1 MEPSYHCNVHTSEW
15 LSSCSKEELIVLIK
29 QLCAQVSELRARVS
43 ELEAQLAKNSR
54 NSSKPPSSD
63 GYGKPKPKS
72 RREKSSRRSG
82 GQPGHAGSTLQLVER
97 PDQTVVCRVEACA
110 CGCDLTGCEAV
121 EVERRQVFEL
131 PEIKLHVTEYQAQ
144 IKECPQCGQ
153 QVKAVFPAAVSQPVQ
168 YGPRAQA
175 AMTYLSQYQ
184 LLPYERLQEL
194 LHDLFRMDVS
204 QGTLDNVL
212 QRGYEKLAE
221 FEEQVK
227 ERIRSSAVAHCDET
241 GMRVVKDL
249 HWLHVASTPEFT
261 AYPMDAQRGQP
272 AMEAMGILPD
282 FTGTAVHDSWA
293 SYYAYECEHALCN
306 AHHLR
311 ELIFAHEE
319 HGQQWAARLKACLL
333 EANEEVTAA
342 KTQGA
347 TELQAERL
355 RYFSDRYSR
364 ILREGREEL
373 PLASAKPAGQRG
385 RAKQHKVKN
394 LHDRLR
400 HHKTEVLAFLYDFS
414 IPFTNNQGEQDV
426 RMMKVKQKISG
437 CFRSLDGAR
446 IFARIRGCLSTVKK
460 QGRNALH
467 AMTMLFEDH
476 VAFTREM
483 TQLTE
488 PT

>member
-1 MEPSYHCNVHTSEW
+1 VPTSES
-15 LSSCSKEELIVLIK
+15 LSSWSNEELIALIL
-29 QLCAQVSELRARVS
+29 QLCARVS

-63 GYGKPKPKS
+63 GYGKPQPKS
-72 RREKSSRRSG
+72 RREKSGRRSG
-82 GQPGHAGSTLQLVER
+82 GQPGHAGSTLKLVEQ
-97 PDQTVVCRVEACA
+97 PDQTVVCGAGVCA
-110 CGCDLTGCEAV
+110 CGCDLTGCAAV

-131 PEIKLHVTEYQAQ
+131 PVMKLHVTEYQAP
-144 IKECPQCGQ
+144 IKVCPQCGG
-153 QVKAVFPAAVSQPVQ
+153 QVKAAFPTAVSQPVQ

-194 LHDLFRMDVS
+194 LHDVFQMDVS

-212 QRGYEKLAE
+212 KRGYEKLAG

-227 ERIRSSAVAHCDET
+227 ERIRDSRVAHFDET

-261 AYPMDAQRGQP
+261 AYHIDAQRGQP
-272 AMEAMGILPD
+272 AMEAMGILPG
-282 FTGTAVHDSWA
+282 FTGTAVHDSWT

-333 EANEEVTAA
+333 EANEEITTA
-342 KTQGA
+342 KTRGA
-347 TELQAERL
+347 TELPARRL
-355 RYFSDRYSR
+355 QYFSDRYSR

-373 PLASAKPAGQRG
+373 PLLPARPAGQRG

-400 HHKTEVLAFLYDFS
+400 DRKTEVLAFLYDFS

-437 CFRSLDGAR
+437 CFRSFDGAR
-446 IFARIRGCLSTVKK
+446 IFARIRGCFSTVKK
-460 QGRNALH
+460 QGHNTLQ
-467 AMTMLFEDH
+467 AMTMLFDDH
-476 VAFTREM
+476 VDFTRKM
-483 TQLTE
+483 TELAE

>member
-1 MEPSYHCNVHTSEW
+1 
-15 LSSCSKEELIVLIK
+15 
-29 QLCAQVSELRARVS
+29 
-43 ELEAQLAKNSR
+43 
-54 NSSKPPSSD
+54 
-63 GYGKPKPKS
+63 
-72 RREKSSRRSG
+72 
-82 GQPGHAGSTLQLVER
+82 
-97 PDQTVVCRVEACA
+97 
-110 CGCDLTGCEAV
+110 
-121 EVERRQVFEL
+121 
-131 PEIKLHVTEYQAQ
+131 
-144 IKECPQCGQ
+144 
-153 QVKAVFPAAVSQPVQ
+153 VSQPVQ

-194 LHDLFRMDVS
+194 LHDVFQMDVS

-212 QRGYEKLAE
+212 KRGYEKLAG

-227 ERIRSSAVAHCDET
+227 ERIRDSRVAHFDET

-261 AYPMDAQRGQP
+261 AYHIDAQRGQP
-272 AMEAMGILPD
+272 AMEAMGILPG
-282 FTGTAVHDSWA
+282 FTGTAVHDSWT

-333 EANEEVTAA
+333 EANEEITTT
-342 KTQGA
+342 KTRGA
-347 TELQAERL
+347 TELPARRL
-355 RYFSDRYSR
+355 QYFSDRYSR

-373 PLASAKPAGQRG
+373 PLLPARPAGQRG

-400 HHKTEVLAFLYDFS
+400 DRKTEVLAFLYDFS

-437 CFRSLDGAR
+437 CFRSFDGAR
-446 IFARIRGCLSTVKK
+446 IFARIRGCFSTVKK
-460 QGRNALH
+460 QGHNTLQ
-467 AMTMLFEDH
+467 AMTMLFDDH
-476 VAFTREM
+476 VDFTRKM
-483 TQLTE
+483 TELAE

>member
-1 MEPSYHCNVHTSEW
+1 MKTSYYWDVHTSESLISW
-15 LSSCSKEELIVLIK
+15 SKEELIAFIL
-29 QLCAQVSELRARVS
+29 QLCARVS

-63 GYGKPKPKS
+63 GYGKPQPKS
-72 RREKSSRRSG
+72 RREKSGRRSG
-82 GQPGHAGSTLQLVER
+82 GQPGHAGSTLKPVEQ
-97 PDQTVVCRVEACA
+97 PDQTVVCAVGVCK
-110 CGCDLTGCEAV
+110 CGCDLTGCAAV
-121 EVERRQVFEL
+121 DVERRQVFEL
-131 PEIKLHVTEYQAQ
+131 PEMKLHVTEYQAQ
-144 IKECPQCGQ
+144 IKACPQCSQ
-153 QVKAVFPAAVSQPVQ
+153 QVKADFPAAVSQPVQ

-194 LHDLFRMDVS
+194 LHDLFQMDVS

-212 QRGYEKLAE
+212 KRGYEKLAG

-227 ERIRSSAVAHCDET
+227 ERIRNSEVAHFDET
-241 GMRVVKDL
+241 GMRVIKDL

-261 AYPMDAQRGQP
+261 AYHIDAQRGQP
-272 AMEAMGILPD
+272 AMEAMGILPV
-282 FTGTAVHDSWA
+282 FTGTAVHDSWS

-306 AHHLR
+306 SHHLR
-311 ELIFAHEE
+311 ELVFAHEE

-342 KTQGA
+342 KTRGA
-347 TELQAERL
+347 TELPARRL
-355 RYFSDRYSR
+355 QYFSDRYSR

-373 PLASAKPAGQRG
+373 PVLPARPAGQRG

-400 HHKTEVLAFLYDFS
+400 DHKTEVLAFLYNFS

-437 CFRSLDGAR
+437 CFRSFNGAR

-460 QGRNALH
+460 QGHNALQ

-476 VAFTREM
+476 VDFTRKM
-483 TQLTE
+483 TELAE

>member
-1 MEPSYHCNVHTSEW
+1 MEAQMSEM
-15 LSSCSKEELIVLIK
+15 K
-29 QLCAQVSELRARVS
+29 AQMREMEAQMSELKAR
-43 ELEAQLAKNSR
+43 LAKNSR

-72 RREKSSRRSG
+72 RREKSDRRSG
-82 GQPGHAGSTLQLVER
+82 GQPGHAGSTLQLAEH
-97 PDQTVVCRVEACA
+97 PDQTVVCQVEVCA
-110 CGCDLTGCEAV
+110 CGCDLRGRAAV

-144 IKECPQCGQ
+144 IKECPQCGR
-153 QVKAVFPAAVSQPVQ
+153 QVKAAFPAAVSQPVQ

-175 AMTYLSQYQ
+175 AMIYLSQYQ

-194 LHDLFRMDVS
+194 LHDLFQMDVS

-212 QRGYEKLAE
+212 QRGYEKLAG

-227 ERIRSSAVAHCDET
+227 ERIRSSAVAHFDET

-249 HWLHVASTPEFT
+249 GWLHVASTPELT
-261 AYPMDAQRGQP
+261 AYHIDAQRGQP
-272 AMEAMGILPD
+272 AMEAMGILPN

-293 SYYAYECEHALCN
+293 SYYAYPCKHALCN

-333 EANEEVTAA
+333 EANEEVMAA
-342 KTQGA
+342 KARGA
-347 TELQAERL
+347 TALPARRLQSISA
-355 RYFSDRYSR
+355 RYSR

-373 PLASAKPAGQRG
+373 PQIPAKLAGRRG
-385 RAKQHKVKN
+385 RVKQHKVKN
-394 LHDRLR
+394 LHDRLSAR
-400 HHKTEVLAFLYDFS
+400 KAEVLAFLYDFS

-460 QGRNALH
+460 QGHNALQ
-467 AMTMLFEDH
+467 AMTVLFEDH
-476 VAFTREM
+476 AAFTRKIIA
-483 TQLTE
+483 LAE

>member
-1 MEPSYHCNVHTSEW
+1 VPTSES
-15 LSSCSKEELIVLIK
+15 LSSWSKEDLIALIL
-29 QLCAQVSELRARVS
+29 QLCARVS

-63 GYGKPKPKS
+63 GYGNPRPKS
-72 RREKSSRRSG
+72 RREKSDRRSG
-82 GQPGHAGSTLQLVER
+82 GQPGHVGSTLKPVVQ
-97 PDQTVVCRVEACA
+97 PDQTVVCGAGVCE
-110 CGCDLTGCEAV
+110 CGCDLTGCAAV

-131 PEIKLHVTEYQAQ
+131 PVMKLHVTEYQAQ
-144 IKECPQCGQ
+144 IKACPQCGR
-153 QVKAVFPAAVSQPVQ
+153 QVKAAFPAAVSQPVQ

-175 AMTYLSQYQ
+175 AMIYLSQYQ
-184 LLPYERLQEL
+184 LLPYKRLQEL
-194 LHDLFRMDVS
+194 LHDLFQMDVS

-212 QRGYEKLAE
+212 KRGYEKLTG
-221 FEEQVK
+221 FEEQIK
-227 ERIRSSAVAHCDET
+227 ARIRDSGVAHFDET

-249 HWLHVASTPEFT
+249 HWLHVASTSQFT
-261 AYPMDAQRGQP
+261 AYHIDAQRGQP

-282 FTGTAVHDSWA
+282 FPGTAVHDSWT
-293 SYYAYECEHALCN
+293 SYYAYDCAHALCN

-333 EANEEVTAA
+333 EANEEVMAA
-342 KTQGA
+342 KTRGA
-347 TELQAERL
+347 TELPTRRL
-355 RYFSDRYSR
+355 QYFSDRYSR
-364 ILREGREEL
+364 ILREGRGEL
-373 PLASAKPAGQRG
+373 PLAPVKPAGQRG

-437 CFRSLDGAR
+437 CFRSFDGAG

-460 QGRNALH
+460 QGHNALQ

-476 VAFTREM
+476 VAFTSKM
-483 TQLTE
+483 TELAK

>member
-1 MEPSYHCNVHTSEW
+1 MHTSES
-15 LSSCSKEELIVLIK
+15 LSSCSKEELIALIL
-29 QLCAQVSELRARVS
+29 QLCARVS

-63 GYGKPKPKS
+63 GYEKPKPKS
-72 RREKSSRRSG
+72 QRKKSGRRSG
-82 GQPGHAGSTLQLVER
+82 GQPGHAGSTLKLVER
-97 PDQTVVCRVEACA
+97 PDQTVVCRVEACE
-110 CGCDLTGCEAV
+110 CGCDLRGCEAV

-131 PEIKLHVTEYQAQ
+131 PVMKLHVTEYQAQ

-153 QVKAVFPAAVSQPVQ
+153 PVKAVFPAVVSQPVQ
-168 YGPRAQA
+168 YGPRARA

-184 LLPYERLQEL
+184 LLPFERLQEL
-194 LHDLFRMDVS
+194 LHDLFQMDVS
-204 QGTLDNVL
+204 QGTLNNVL
-212 QRGYEKLAE
+212 KRGYEKLAV

-227 ERIRSSAVAHCDET
+227 ERIRDSEVVHFDET

-249 HWLHVASTPEFT
+249 NWLHVASTPELT
-261 AYPMDAQRGQP
+261 AYHIDAQRGQP
-272 AMEAMGILPD
+272 AMAAMGILPD
-282 FTGTAVHDSWA
+282 FAGTAVHDSWA
-293 SYYAYECEHALCN
+293 SYYAYECGHALCN

-333 EANEEVTAA
+333 EANEEVMATN
-342 KTQGA
+342 TRGA
-347 TELQAERL
+347 TELPTQRL
-355 RYFSDRYSR
+355 QYFSKRYSR
-364 ILREGREEL
+364 ILREGRKEL
-373 PLASAKPAGQRG
+373 PLVPAKPAGQRG
-385 RAKQHKVKN
+385 RVKQHKVKN
-394 LHDRLR
+394 LHDRLGN
-400 HHKTEVLAFLYDFS
+400 HKTEVLAFLYDIS

-437 CFRSLDGAR
+437 CFRSFEGAR

-460 QGRNALH
+460 QGHNAMQ

-476 VAFTREM
+476 VAFTRRM
-483 TQLTE
+483 TELAE

>member
-1 MEPSYHCNVHTSEW
+1 VPTSESLRSW
-15 LSSCSKEELIVLIK
+15 SNEELIALIL
-29 QLCAQVSELRARVS
+29 QLCARVS

-63 GYGKPKPKS
+63 GYGKPQPKS
-72 RREKSSRRSG
+72 RREKSGRRSG
-82 GQPGHAGSTLQLVER
+82 GQPGHAGSTLKLVEQ
-97 PDQTVVCRVEACA
+97 PDQTVVCGAGVCA
-110 CGCDLTGCEAV
+110 CGCDLTGCAAV

-131 PEIKLHVTEYQAQ
+131 PVMKLHVTEYQAP
-144 IKECPQCGQ
+144 IKVCPQCGG
-153 QVKAVFPAAVSQPVQ
+153 QVKAAFPTAVSQPVQ

-194 LHDLFRMDVS
+194 LHDVFQMDVS

-212 QRGYEKLAE
+212 KRGYEKLAG

-227 ERIRSSAVAHCDET
+227 ERIRDSRVAHFDET

-261 AYPMDAQRGQP
+261 AYHIDAQRGQP
-272 AMEAMGILPD
+272 AMEAMGILPG
-282 FTGTAVHDSWA
+282 FTGTAVHDSWT

-333 EANEEVTAA
+333 EANEEITTA
-342 KTQGA
+342 KTRGA
-347 TELQAERL
+347 TELPARRL
-355 RYFSDRYSR
+355 QYFSDRYSR

-373 PLASAKPAGQRG
+373 PLLPARPAGQRG

-400 HHKTEVLAFLYDFS
+400 DRKTEVLAFLYDFS

-437 CFRSLDGAR
+437 CFRSFDGAR
-446 IFARIRGCLSTVKK
+446 IFARIRGCFSTVKK
-460 QGRNALH
+460 QGHNTLQ
-467 AMTMLFEDH
+467 AMTMLFDDH
-476 VAFTREM
+476 VDFTRKM
-483 TQLTE
+483 TELAE

>member
-1 MEPSYHCNVHTSEW
+1 MSW
-15 LSSCSKEELIVLIK
+15 SKEELIALIL
-29 QLCAQVSELRARVS
+29 QLCARVS
-43 ELEAQLAKNSR
+43 ELEAQLANNSR

-63 GYGKPKPKS
+63 GYGKPQPKS
-72 RREKSSRRSG
+72 RREKSGRRSG
-82 GQPGHAGSTLQLVER
+82 GQPGHVGSTLELVEQ
-97 PDQTVVCRVEACA
+97 PDQTVVCRVGVCE
-110 CGCDLTGCEAV
+110 CGCDLTGCAAV

-131 PEIKLHVTEYQAQ
+131 PVMKLHVTEYQAQ
-144 IKECPQCGQ
+144 IKTCPQCGQ
-153 QVKAVFPAAVSQPVQ
+153 PVKAAFPAAVSQPVQ
-168 YGPRAQA
+168 YGPRAHA

-194 LHDLFRMDVS
+194 LHDLFQMDVS

-212 QRGYEKLAE
+212 KRGYEKLAG

-227 ERIRSSAVAHCDET
+227 ERIRNSGVVHFDET

-261 AYPMDAQRGQP
+261 AYHIDAQRGKP

-282 FTGTAVHDSWA
+282 FTGTAVHDSWT

-306 AHHLR
+306 THHLR
-311 ELIFAHEE
+311 ELIFAYEE

-342 KTQGA
+342 KTRGA
-347 TELQAERL
+347 TELPARRL
-355 RYFSDRYSR
+355 QYFSGRYSR

-373 PLASAKPAGQRG
+373 PLLPARHAGQRG

-400 HHKTEVLAFLYDFS
+400 DHKTEVLAFLYDFS

-437 CFRSLDGAR
+437 CFRSIDGAR
-446 IFARIRGCLSTVKK
+446 IFARIRGCLSTIKK
-460 QGRNALH
+460 QGHNALQ

-476 VAFTREM
+476 VDFTRKM
-483 TQLTE
+483 TELAE

>member
-1 MEPSYHCNVHTSEW
+1 VPTSES
-15 LSSCSKEELIVLIK
+15 LSSWSNEELIALIL
-29 QLCAQVSELRARVS
+29 QLCARVS

-63 GYGKPKPKS
+63 GYGKPQPKS
-72 RREKSSRRSG
+72 RREKSGRRSG
-82 GQPGHAGSTLQLVER
+82 GQPGHAGSTLKLVEQ
-97 PDQTVVCRVEACA
+97 PDQTVVCGAGVCA
-110 CGCDLTGCEAV
+110 CGCDLTGCAAV
-121 EVERRQVFEL
+121 GVERHQVFEL
-131 PEIKLHVTEYQAQ
+131 PVMKLHVTEYQAP
-144 IKECPQCGQ
+144 IKVCPQCGG
-153 QVKAVFPAAVSQPVQ
+153 QVKAAFPTAVSQPVQ

-194 LHDLFRMDVS
+194 LHDVFQMDVS

-212 QRGYEKLAE
+212 KRGYEKLAG

-227 ERIRSSAVAHCDET
+227 ERIRDSRVAHFDET

-261 AYPMDAQRGQP
+261 AYHIDAQRGQP
-272 AMEAMGILPD
+272 AMEAMGILPG
-282 FTGTAVHDSWA
+282 FTGTAVHDSWT

-333 EANEEVTAA
+333 EANEEITTA
-342 KTQGA
+342 KTRGA
-347 TELQAERL
+347 TQLPARRLQ
-355 RYFSDRYSR
+355 YFSDRYSR

-373 PLASAKPAGQRG
+373 PLLPARPAGQRG

-400 HHKTEVLAFLYDFS
+400 DRKTEVLAFLYDFS

-437 CFRSLDGAR
+437 CFRSFDGAR
-446 IFARIRGCLSTVKK
+446 IFARIRGCFSTVKK
-460 QGRNALH
+460 QGHNALQ
-467 AMTMLFEDH
+467 AMTMLFDDH
-476 VAFTREM
+476 VDFTRKM
-483 TQLTE
+483 TELAE

>member
-1 MEPSYHCNVHTSEW
+1 MHTSES
-15 LSSCSKEELIVLIK
+15 LSSWSKEELIGLIL
-29 QLCAQVSELRARVS
+29 QLCARVS

-72 RREKSSRRSG
+72 QRKKSGRPSG
-82 GQPGHAGSTLQLVER
+82 GQPGHAGSTLKQVEQ
-97 PDQTVVCRVEACA
+97 PDQTVVCQVQVCE
-110 CGCDLTGCEAV
+110 CGCDLTGRAAV

-131 PEIKLHVTEYQAQ
+131 PVMKLHVTEYQAE
-144 IKECPQCGQ
+144 IKVCPQCGKA
-153 QVKAVFPAAVSQPVQ
+153 VKAGFPAAVSQPVQ

-184 LLPYERLQEL
+184 LLPFERLQEL
-194 LHDLFRMDVS
+194 LHDLFQMDVS
-204 QGTLDNVL
+204 QGTLNNAL
-212 QRGYEKLAE
+212 KRGYEKLAE

-227 ERIRSSAVAHCDET
+227 ERILDSKVVHFDET
-241 GMRVVKDL
+241 GMRVAKAL
-249 HWLHVASTPEFT
+249 NWLHVASTPELT
-261 AYPMDAQRGQP
+261 AYHIDARRGQP

-293 SYYAYECEHALCN
+293 SYYAYECDHALCN
-306 AHHLR
+306 THHLR

-319 HGQQWAARLKACLL
+319 YGQQWAARLKACLL
-333 EANEEVTAA
+333 EANEEVRAA
-342 KTQGA
+342 KTRGT
-347 TELQAERL
+347 TELLTERL
-355 RYFSDRYSR
+355 QYFSERYSR
-364 ILREGREEL
+364 ILREGRKEL
-373 PLASAKPAGQRG
+373 PLVSAKPSGKRG
-385 RAKQHKVKN
+385 RVKQHKVKN

-400 HHKTEVLAFLYDFS
+400 EHKTEVLAFLYDIS

-437 CFRSLDGAR
+437 CFRSLEGAK

-460 QGRNALH
+460 QGHNALQ

-476 VAFTREM
+476 MAFTGRM
-483 TQLTE
+483 TE
-488 PT
+488 PAEPT

>member
-1 MEPSYHCNVHTSEW
+1 MPTSESLRSW
-15 LSSCSKEELIVLIK
+15 SNEELIALIL
-29 QLCAQVSELRARVS
+29 QLCARVS

-63 GYGKPKPKS
+63 GYGKPQPKS
-72 RREKSSRRSG
+72 RREKSGRRSG
-82 GQPGHAGSTLQLVER
+82 GQPGHAGSTLKLVEQ
-97 PDQTVVCRVEACA
+97 PDQTVVCGAGVCA
-110 CGCDLTGCEAV
+110 CGCDLTGCAAV

-131 PEIKLHVTEYQAQ
+131 PVMKLHVTEYQAP
-144 IKECPQCGQ
+144 IKVCPQCGG
-153 QVKAVFPAAVSQPVQ
+153 QVKAAFPTAVSQPVQ

-194 LHDLFRMDVS
+194 LHDVFQMDVS

-212 QRGYEKLAE
+212 KRGYEKLAG

-227 ERIRSSAVAHCDET
+227 ERIRDSRVAHFDET

-261 AYPMDAQRGQP
+261 AYHIDAQRGQP
-272 AMEAMGILPD
+272 AMEAMGILPG
-282 FTGTAVHDSWA
+282 FTGTAVHDSWT

-333 EANEEVTAA
+333 EANEEITTT
-342 KTQGA
+342 KTRGA
-347 TELQAERL
+347 TELPARRL
-355 RYFSDRYSR
+355 QYFSDRYSR

-373 PLASAKPAGQRG
+373 PLLPARPAGQRG

-400 HHKTEVLAFLYDFS
+400 DRKTEVLAFLYDFS

-437 CFRSLDGAR
+437 CFRSFDGAR
-446 IFARIRGCLSTVKK
+446 IFARIRGCFSTVKK
-460 QGRNALH
+460 QGHNTLQ
-467 AMTMLFEDH
+467 AMTMLFDDH
-476 VAFTREM
+476 VDFTRKM
-483 TQLTE
+483 TELAE

>member
-1 MEPSYHCNVHTSEW
+1 
-15 LSSCSKEELIVLIK
+15 
-29 QLCAQVSELRARVS
+29 
-43 ELEAQLAKNSR
+43 
-54 NSSKPPSSD
+54 
-63 GYGKPKPKS
+63 
-72 RREKSSRRSG
+72 
-82 GQPGHAGSTLQLVER
+82 VEQ
-97 PDQTVVCRVEACA
+97 PDQTVVCGAGVCA
-110 CGCDLTGCEAV
+110 CGCDLTGCAAV

-131 PEIKLHVTEYQAQ
+131 PVMKLHVTEYQAP
-144 IKECPQCGQ
+144 IKVCPQCGG
-153 QVKAVFPAAVSQPVQ
+153 QVKAAFPTAVSQPVQ

-194 LHDLFRMDVS
+194 LHDVFQMDVS

-212 QRGYEKLAE
+212 KRGYEKLAG

-227 ERIRSSAVAHCDET
+227 ERIRDSRVAHFDET

-261 AYPMDAQRGQP
+261 AYHIDAQRGQP
-272 AMEAMGILPD
+272 AMEAMGILPG
-282 FTGTAVHDSWA
+282 FTGTAVHDSWT

-333 EANEEVTAA
+333 EANEEITTA
-342 KTQGA
+342 KTRGA
-347 TELQAERL
+347 TELPARRL
-355 RYFSDRYSR
+355 QYFSDRYSR

-373 PLASAKPAGQRG
+373 PLLPARPAGQRG

-400 HHKTEVLAFLYDFS
+400 DRKTEVLAFLYDFS

-437 CFRSLDGAR
+437 CFRSFDGAR
-446 IFARIRGCLSTVKK
+446 IFARIRGCFSTVKK
-460 QGRNALH
+460 QGHNTLQ
-467 AMTMLFEDH
+467 AMTMLFDDH
-476 VAFTREM
+476 VDFTRKM
-483 TQLTE
+483 TELAE